1 MKIEVI
7 EIKDNPD
14 GSAQY
19 IFEVDEE
26 AKASIMKAAG
36 MKRWSNKRFQE
47 FVIQALDHR
56 IRLGDSDEL

>member
-26 AKASIMKAAG
+26 AKASI
-36 MKRWSNKRFQE
+36 
-47 FVIQALDHR
+47 IHR
-56 IRLGDSDEL
+56 SCC

>member
-1 MKIEVI
+1 VKIEVL

-26 AKASIMKAAG
+26 AKASIMKATG
-36 MKRWSNKRFQE
+36 MKRWNNKKFQE
-47 FVIQALDHR
+47 FVIQALDYR
-56 IRLGDSDEL
+56 IQLGNSNKI

>member
-1 MKIEVI
+1 MKIELI

-26 AKASIMKAAG
+26 PG
-36 MKRWSNKRFQE
+36 L
-47 FVIQALDHR
+47 V
-56 IRLGDSDEL
+56 